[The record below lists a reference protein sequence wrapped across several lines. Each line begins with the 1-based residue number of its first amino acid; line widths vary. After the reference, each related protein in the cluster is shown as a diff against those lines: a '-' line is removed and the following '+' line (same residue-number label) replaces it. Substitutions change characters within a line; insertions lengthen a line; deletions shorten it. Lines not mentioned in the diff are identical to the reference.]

1 MNLPKRSS
9 FKSVLK
15 VYTLSKILL
24 WIKPSY
30 FSLEN
35 ACYSWCMHQTGL
47 FSSASVVPQSKFTGE
62 LWSSASVVP
71 QSKSTG
77 LCSSAAA
84 IPQSKSNEMWSSTGQ
99 TNILARQVKKSDRI
113 NLDRQS
119 AGQSV
124 WVGSTRIDLDQIK
137 KLKKKKI
144 GLGSTRIIKRR
155 ITSVGVTYLSPA
167 ILLSSHDLV
176 DA

>member
-1 MNLPKRSS
+1 MSWIFVKHTYLRLCWRSTIDLCLMNLPKRSS

-71 QSKSTG
+71 QSKSTE

-84 IPQSKSNEMWSSTGQ
+84 ISQSKSNEMWSSTGQ

-124 WVGSTRIDLDQIK
+124 WVRSTEIDLDQIK
-137 KLKKKKI
+137 K
-144 GLGSTRIIKRR
+144 
-155 ITSVGVTYLSPA
+155 
-167 ILLSSHDLV
+167 
-176 DA
+176 

>member
-1 MNLPKRSS
+1 MLKLGRYWPWKTVSS
-9 FKSVLK
+9 HLKS
-15 VYTLSKILL
+15 
-24 WIKPSY
+24 SY
-30 FSLEN
+30 FCLDN
-35 ACYSWCMHQTGL
+35 ACYSFCMYQIGL
-47 FSSASVVPQSKFTGE
+47 FSK
-62 LWSSASVVP
+62 ASVVP
-71 QSKSTG
+71 QSKSTE

-99 TNILARQVKKSDRI
+99 TNILARQVKKSNRI

-124 WVGSTRIDLDQIK
+124 WVGSTWIDLDQIK
-137 KLKKKKI
+137 KKKRKKKI
-144 GLGSTRIIKRR
+144 GLWSTRIIKRR